1 MLVFQKLYKNYI
13 KRVIDFILATAA
25 LFVFSPLLIV
35 IAALVRIKL
44 GSPVIFRQQR
54 PGKDGKVFWLYKF
67 RTMKEMYDQNG
78 TLLPDDMRLTEFGKM
93 LRSTSLDE
101 LPELWNIIKGD
112 MSIVGPR
119 PLLVEYLPLYNA
131 RQRRRHEVRP
141 GITGL
146 AQVCGRNSISW
157 EKRFEMDVNYVNRMS
172 FLLDYRIIVQT
183 VRTVLKREG
192 ISSATSVTMEPFRG
206 NRARYRDD
214 RKIKMKILYISMVFP
229 KSDDDSTIYTD
240 LAEKLSER
248 GHQVTVIVAE
258 ERKNFCDSSF
268 SQERGCRVL
277 RVKVGNMYNVNF
289 VEKGISI
296 ITLPYFIREAIKKN
310 LQDEKFD
317 LILFEAPPATLA
329 KVIMFAKQKFH
340 APAFLM
346 MKDIFPQ
353 NAIDIGIMKKG
364 IIYCYFRLKEKKL
377 YKTADMIGYMSE
389 GNREYLVSHN
399 KIADSK
405 LTIFPN
411 TKKIHQLPV
420 RHDDFV
426 MRKKYGIPEDK
437 TVFVFGG
444 NMGKPQGLPFLCNA
458 IKNVENKYDAFFVL
472 IGKGTEKVYVQD
484 MLKGCKN
491 ALVLDSLPR
500 DEYEQ
505 LILECDIGIVSLDYR
520 FTIPNYPSRI
530 LSYLE
535 YAIPVL
541 AVTDKNTDFQDL
553 IKEADCGLW
562 CYSNSLR
569 DFAKAVEELTGDVE
583 MRYRMGQNG
592 RSYMEKHFDVKVSVK
607 LLEDYYE
614 EQIWTRKHM
623 L

>member
-1 MLVFQKLYKNYI
+1 MLVFQKMYKMYI
-13 KRVIDFILATAA
+13 KRIIDFLLALAA
-25 LFVFSPLLIV
+25 LFVLSPVLSF
-35 IAALVRIKL
+35 IAVLVRIEL

-54 PGKDGKVFWLYKF
+54 PGKDGKIFWLYKF
-67 RTMKEMYDQNG
+67 RTMKETYDQNG
-78 TLLPDDMRLTEFGKM
+78 NLLPDDMRLTGFGKM

-101 LPELWNIIKGD
+101 LPELWNIVKGD

-119 PLLVEYLPLYNA
+119 PLLVEYLPLYNV

-146 AQVCGRNSISW
+146 AQVCGRNAISW
-157 EKRFEMDVNYVNRMS
+157 EKRFEMDVNYVDRMS
-172 FLLDYRIIVQT
+172 FLLDFRIIIQT

-192 ISSATSVTMEPFRG
+192 ISSATSATMEPFRG
-206 NRARYRDD
+206 NKGRCIMDAGNV
-214 RKIKMKILYISMVFP
+214 KMKILYISMVFP
-229 KSDDDSTIYTD
+229 KSEENSTIYTD
-240 LAEKLSER
+240 LAESLAKR
-248 GHQVTVIVAE
+248 GHLVTVIAAE
-258 ERKNFCDSSF
+258 ERKNYHKSGF
-268 SQERGCRVL
+268 SKERGCEVL

-296 ITLPYFIREAIKKN
+296 ITMPYFIREAIKGK
-310 LQDEKFD
+310 LQHKKFD

-329 KVIMFAKQKFH
+329 KVIMFAKRKFH

-353 NAIDIGIMKKG
+353 NAIDIGILKKG
-364 IIYCYFRLKEKKL
+364 MIYYYFRLKEKKL
-377 YKTADMIGYMSE
+377 YRTADMIGCMSE
-389 GNREYLVSHN
+389 GNREYLACHN
-399 KIADSK
+399 RIADSK

-411 TKKIHQLPV
+411 TKRIHELPV
-420 RHDDFV
+420 RHENFV

-437 TVFVFGG
+437 VIFVFGG
-444 NMGKPQGLPFLCNA
+444 NMGKPQGLPFLCKA
-458 IKNVENKYDAFFVL
+458 IKSVRNKRDAYFVL
-472 IGKGTEKVYVQD
+472 IGKGTEKTYVQE
-484 MLKGCKN
+484 MLKGCGN
-491 ALVLDSLPR
+491 ALILDSLPR

-530 LSYLE
+530 LSYME

-553 IKEADCGLW
+553 IKEADCGVW
-562 CYSNSLR
+562 CYSKSFK
-569 DFAKAVEELTGDVE
+569 DFGRAVEKLTNDAD

-592 RSYMEKHFDVKVSVK
+592 RNYIEKYFNVEISVK
-607 LLEDYYE
+607 LLEDYFAGVN
-614 EQIWTRKHM
+614 M
-623 L
+623 V